1 MDDWKVISEYTE
13 LATALN
19 PERFR
24 RGSRFGKTVKAA
36 PAAAE
41 PPKEPSAEEQEA
53 ASEKAEAEKAKA
65 DAAKRRSRALTE
77 SRSFFVKNSK
87 APPAKND
94 MMKLSTLSQSK
105 YADQAQWFLNA
116 YWKADEITFSEHP
129 DECEHVWTWAANMTK
144 LDKALGEQG
153 AALEEFEAHIFLEK
167 NVKAI
172 TVTKM
177 RKVLRDIDIDFD
189 GKVSLTEALI
199 YFYKIDYHY
208 LVNAVVGDDES
219 KELLEAAQAALDAA
233 TRALREAKA
242 AKEAADA
249 AEAAAAQAA
258 EDSAAAAVAAKE
270 AAALAATKEQEAKDA
285 EAAAEEKHTAVGG
298 PNISRS

>member
-1 MDDWKVISEYTE
+1 VGPFSYAELKHFFDDGALTTATWVWNEEMDDWKVISEYTE
-13 LATALN
+13 LATALTPN
-19 PERFR
+19 RFR
-24 RGSRFGKTVKAA
+24 RGSCFGKTVAA
-36 PAAAE
+36 PSGSGGGGGDAAAAD
-41 PPKEPSAEEQEA
+41 PPAAPSEAEQA
-53 ASEKAEAEKAKA
+53 QAEAEKDKA

-94 MMKLSTLSQSK
+94 MMKLSTLSQKK

-144 LDKALGEQG
+144 LDKKDGENG
-153 AALEEFEAHIFLEK
+153 SALEEFEAHLFLEK

-199 YFYKIDYHY
+199 YFYKIDYK
-208 LVNAVVGDDES
+208 VRS
-219 KELLEAAQAALDAA
+219 ELPRRRVYSCIHASSFFSLCACAIA
-233 TRALREAKA
+233 
-242 AKEAADA
+242 
-249 AEAAAAQAA
+249 
-258 EDSAAAAVAAKE
+258 
-270 AAALAATKEQEAKDA
+270 
-285 EAAAEEKHTAVGG
+285 G
-298 PNISRS
+298 